1 MTVYLTKIMIK
12 FLYLS
17 SNVTFEYISF
27 TKDPEKNT
35 HLFLCNTEL
44 VHLCLTLK

>member
-17 SNVTFEYISF
+17 SNVTFEYMSF
-27 TKDPEKNT
+27 KKDQEKTYTCSYVILN
-35 HLFLCNTEL
+35 
-44 VHLCLTLK
+44 